1 MIQIASPTLPLKC
14 WKVRSLCYQQQAVA
28 LRIKH
33 LIWLCGST
41 FSIGCALLRAP
52 LEDRLFYLLLLIP
65 FLWIDSSP
73 STATLTLFRV
83 FSGRTN
89 GNLLRF
95 LATIKG
101 VKSLTANESTS
112 TILLKSF
119 QSSTDEMWW
128 NMMKWPTEPSSP
140 PQNFNQVACGLYNN
154 RSGSSEVPTASIN
167 GRSRRKGYGR
177 IMGSS
182 NLASCRVKQCSLKH
196 SHQTSWNKKELS
208 ANAAKYIKTT
218 CNFIKSSTPNTSFS
232 NIQVSVHVTSFPLV
246 PPPSVLAPAPR
257 KDILAQDIQQMSNW
271 IRRTGRGTA
280 RQQTWKTGTA
290 TGCRHLKGEIATV
303 SKLQVNW
310 RTDPTSAKQTD
321 RSVLTPWTQFHK
333 NT

>member
-1 MIQIASPTLPLKC
+1 MGQHSPLGVPSYVPHLK
-14 WKVRSLCYQQQAVA
+14 
-28 LRIKH
+28 
-33 LIWLCGST
+33 
-41 FSIGCALLRAP
+41 IGC
-52 LEDRLFYLLLLIP
+52 FIYILLIP

-101 VKSLTANESTS
+101 VKSSTANESTS

-128 NMMKWPTEPSSP
+128 SMMKWPTEPSSP
-140 PQNFNQVACGLYNN
+140 PQHFNQVACGLYNN

-182 NLASCRVKQCSLKH
+182 NLASCRVKQSSLKPH
-196 SHQTSWNKKELS
+196 EHQTSWNKKELS
-208 ANAAKYIKTT
+208 ANAAKYIKTP
-218 CNFIKSSTPNTSFS
+218 CNFIIFIKSSTPNTSF
-232 NIQVSVHVTSFPLV
+232 N
-246 PPPSVLAPAPR
+246 
-257 KDILAQDIQQMSNW
+257 
-271 IRRTGRGTA
+271 
-280 RQQTWKTGTA
+280 
-290 TGCRHLKGEIATV
+290 
-303 SKLQVNW
+303 
-310 RTDPTSAKQTD
+310 
-321 RSVLTPWTQFHK
+321 
-333 NT
+333 